1 MVLPFD
7 PDHRL
12 IHSDFN
18 LALAEKEIFQLYNKR
33 VSIWDKAKTL
43 VRFGVNPDVN
53 GVEETVWDIGGIET
67 YATGNTIDTISS
79 TNVTDTEII
88 RVEGHT
94 VIGTGVDAKFTFVVQ
109 NVTLNGQN
117 KVLLP
122 IPVARVSYMEN
133 VNSFSLVGDVFVY
146 EDTAIVAG
154 APTDLTKAHCK
165 IRGTAGIDQSQKCST
180 TFSDTDFFIVN
191 FASAGLEAGTGVDV
205 AADVQFE
212 VREPGGVFKHRKVFS
227 SVKGS
232 SLTQINPYIIVP
244 RNSDVRINC
253 ATTSNNVAVTA
264 SFSGYLA
271 TVVT

>member
-18 LALAEKEIFQLYNKR
+18 LALAEKEIFELYNKR

-43 VRFGVNPDVN
+43 MRFGVNPDVN
-53 GVEETVWDIGGIET
+53 GVEETVWDIGGVET

-79 TNVTDTEII
+79 TNVNDTENVRI
-88 RVEGHT
+88 ECHT
-94 VIGTGVDAKFTFVVQ
+94 VVGTGVDAKFTFIVQ
-109 NVTLNGQN
+109 TVTLNGQN

-133 VNSFSLVGDVFVY
+133 ANSFPLSGDVFVY
-146 EDTAIVAG
+146 QDTAIVGG

-165 IRGTAGIDQSQKCST
+165 IRGTEGIDQSQKCST
-180 TFSDTDFFIVN
+180 TLSDTDFFIITSV
-191 FASAGLEAGTGVDV
+191 STGLDKGSGVDV
-205 AADVQFE
+205 SADVQFE
-212 VREPGGVFKHRKVFS
+212 VKEAGLVFKHRKVFS
-227 SVKGS
+227 AAKGS
-232 SLTQINPYIIVP
+232 VPIVLSPYLIVP
-244 RNSDVRINC
+244 RNSDIRVNC
-253 ATTSNNVAVTA
+253 ATSSTNVAVTA

-271 TVVT
+271 TVLT

>member
-18 LALAEKEIFQLYNKR
+18 LALAEKEIFELYNKR

-79 TNVTDTEII
+79 TNATDTEVI
-88 RVEGHT
+88 RIEGHT

-109 NVTLNGQN
+109 TVTLNGQN

-133 VNSFSLVGDVFVY
+133 ANSFSLVGDVFVY

-165 IRGTAGIDQSQKCST
+165 IRGTAGIDQSQKCAT

-191 FASAGLEAGTGVDV
+191 FASAGLESGTGVDV
-205 AADVQFE
+205 AADVHFE
-212 VREPGGVFKHRKVFS
+212 VKEPGGIFKHRKVFS

-232 SLTQINPYIIVP
+232 SITQINPYIIVP

-253 ATTSNNVAVTA
+253 ATTSSNVAVTA

>member
-18 LALAEKEIFQLYNKR
+18 LALAEKEIFELYNKR

-88 RVEGHT
+88 RIEGHT

-109 NVTLNGQN
+109 TVTLNGQN

-133 VNSFSLVGDVFVY
+133 ANSFSLVGDVFVY

-253 ATTSNNVAVTA
+253 ATTSNNIAVTA